1 MKNLY
6 SLTRALLSIA
16 VAILGSI
23 AASALHLWGYQGAAL
38 GLQALAV
45 ASSGLAMLWIV
56 KTSRLTRQAQEVC
69 KRIAAGDF
77 EARVLSI
84 PEHDSLTGLLR
95 VINDMIDGCDAFV
108 REATAAM
115 DAVHHNKYYRRIL
128 PGGLHGA
135 LLQGANTINDA
146 TVSIEARIR
155 QFERQTSELE
165 GSVGSIVSA
174 LDNGA
179 TEMSGTAANLR
190 AGASSTRERI
200 NSIASAS
207 GQAASSMQSVA
218 SATTRLASNANGVG
232 ADILRSAEI
241 AGRAV
246 ERVGDAAGSVN
257 VLKDVASRISEVV
270 KSINAI
276 ASQTNLLAL
285 NATIEAARAGEAGRG
300 FAVVAHEVKALATQ
314 TANFTAEI
322 ESQVGQVQSA
332 ADRVGLSITEI
343 GTVITEV
350 NDITGKVAET
360 SKAQAQATAEI
371 AHSIDSAFAVVGEIA
386 TTIQALAQTAKDT
399 EQLATSTM
407 AASGD
412 LSSQSGLLTQEI
424 RTYLDHARGNLV
436 DQTGSGAARRI
447 VRAA

>member
-6 SLTRALLSIA
+6 SLTKALLSITA
-16 VAILGSI
+16 AIGGSI
-23 AASALHLWGYQGAAL
+23 AASGLHVLGYQVA
-38 GLQALAV
+38 AV
-45 ASSGLAMLWIV
+45 AIQAIGIACLGLAMFWIV
-56 KTSRLTRQAQEVC
+56 NTVRLTRQARDVC
-69 KRIAAGDF
+69 KRIAVGDF
-77 EARVLSI
+77 EARILSI
-84 PEHDSLTGLLR
+84 PENDSTAELLH

-115 DAVHHNKYYRRIL
+115 DAVRHNKYFRRIL

-135 LLQGANTINDA
+135 LLQGANTINSA
-146 TVSIEARIR
+146 AASIETRIR

-179 TEMSGTAANLR
+179 AEMSGTAGNLR
-190 AGASSTRERI
+190 VGASTTRERVT
-200 NSIASAS
+200 SIATAS
-207 GQAASSMQSVA
+207 EQAASNMQSVV
-218 SATTRLASNANGVG
+218 SATAKLSSNASDVG
-232 ADILRSAEI
+232 ADIQRSSEI

-246 ERVGDAAGSVN
+246 ERVADAAGNVN
-257 VLKDVASRISEVV
+257 VLKEVAARISEVV

-285 NATIEAARAGEAGRG
+285 NATIEAARAGDAGRG

-322 ESQVGQVQSA
+322 ETQVGHVQSA
-332 ADRVGLSITEI
+332 ADRVGVSITEI
-343 GTVITEV
+343 GTVIAEV
-350 NDITGKVAET
+350 NDITGKVAEA
-360 SKAQAQATAEI
+360 SEAQSQATADI
-371 AHSIDSAFAVVGEIA
+371 ARNINDAFAVVGEIA
-386 TTIQALAQTAKDT
+386 TNIQTLAQTAKDT

-412 LSSQSGLLTQEI
+412 LSSQSGLLTREI
-424 RTYLDHARGNLV
+424 RTYLDHARQNLV
-436 DQTGSGAARRI
+436 DQASAAK
-447 VRAA
+447 RAVPAA